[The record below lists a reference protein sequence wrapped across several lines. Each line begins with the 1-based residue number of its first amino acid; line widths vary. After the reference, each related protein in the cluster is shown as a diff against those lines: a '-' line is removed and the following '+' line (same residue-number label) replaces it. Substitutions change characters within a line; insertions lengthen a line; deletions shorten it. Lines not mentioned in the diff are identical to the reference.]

1 MESDSNPRA
10 LALRSVTS
18 AVAEL
23 DPIKPQ
29 LNVDLELAATSTSLG
44 QSLSDQTLVNR
55 DTTGLR
61 DSPADDTDPQASSLG
76 SFRAHLFA
84 KFGRKHERPASVPRP
99 KGPMGLN
106 TLYDPGEIALVDII
120 FVHGLGGD
128 SKKTWSGS
136 RDAESFWP
144 QDWLPNDPNF
154 KTARIHSFGYDANWR
169 DRSLSI
175 LSIHDFGQDLLGEMK
190 NHPSI
195 RRSKTNFVL
204 VGHSMGGNIAKAAY
218 VLARQSP
225 MTGELAR
232 RFHSIIF
239 LGTPHRGSN
248 LAKIARNI
256 LQFMGVS
263 KPYLDDLS
271 ANSAYLTELNSS
283 FQPYAADLHIW
294 SFFETRPVNERP
306 AIVLVDKFSATLGY
320 SHEEVLPLDA
330 DHRHICKFGNIEDS
344 NYRKVRNALSRA
356 VEMIQS
362 KGNQVHARSSITIR
376 VHN

>member
-1 MESDSNPRA
+1 MDEDSNATA
-10 LALRSVTS
+10 LALRSVES
-18 AVAEL
+18 AAGEL
-23 DPIKPQ
+23 DPTNLRLKAS
-29 LNVDLELAATSTSLG
+29 LEATSTSLG
-44 QSLSDQTLVNR
+44 QSLSDKTLVNH
-55 DTTGLR
+55 DTTGLQ
-61 DSPADDTDPQASSLG
+61 DSPTDDTDQLQASSLG
-76 SFRAHLFA
+76 SFRAHLFS
-84 KFGRKHERPASVPRP
+84 KFGRKHERPVHIPRP

-106 TLYDPGEIALVDII
+106 TLYDPGDVALVDII

-136 RDAESFWP
+136 HDTESFWP

-169 DRSLSI
+169 DRRLSI

-195 RRSKTNFVL
+195 RRSNTNVVL
-204 VGHSMGGNIAKAAY
+204 IGHSMGGNIAKAAY
-218 VLARQSP
+218 VLARQSL
-225 MTGELAR
+225 TSDKLAS

-248 LAKIARNI
+248 LAKIGRNI
-256 LQFMGVS
+256 LQVMGVS
-263 KPYLDDLS
+263 KPYVDDLS
-271 ANSAYLTELNSS
+271 ANSSYLTDLNSL

-294 SFFETRPVNERP
+294 SFFETRPVTERP

-330 DHRHICKFGNIEDS
+330 DHRHICKFSSIEDP

-356 VEMIQS
+356 VEMIQL
-362 KGNQVHARSSITIR
+362 KGDFISFH
-376 VHN
+376 

>member
-1 MESDSNPRA
+1 METGSDTKA

-18 AVAEL
+18 PDGEL
-23 DPIKPQ
+23 GPTNLQIANK
-29 LNVDLELAATSTSLG
+29 ELTNTSASLG
-44 QSLSDQTLVNR
+44 PSLSGHTVLNHDA
-55 DTTGLR
+55 TGLQE
-61 DSPADDTDPQASSLG
+61 SPTDDADQPHASSLS
-76 SFRAHLFA
+76 SFRANLFS
-84 KFGRKHERPASVPRP
+84 KFGRKHERPVRVPRP

-106 TLYDPGEIALVDII
+106 TLYDPGDIALVDII

-136 RDAESFWP
+136 HDSKSYWP
-144 QDWLPNDPNF
+144 QDWLPDDPNF
-154 KTARIHSFGYDANWR
+154 KTARIHSFGYDADWR
-169 DRSLSI
+169 KRTLSI

-204 VGHSMGGNIAKAAY
+204 IGHSMGGNIAKAAY
-218 VLARQSP
+218 VLARQTPTSAS
-225 MTGELAR
+225 LAS
-232 RFHSIIF
+232 RFHSMIF

-248 LAKIARNI
+248 LAKVARNI
-256 LQFMGVS
+256 LQVTGVS

-271 ANSAYLTELNSS
+271 ANSAYLTELNSL

-294 SFFETRPVNERP
+294 SFFETRPVTERP

-320 SHEEVLPLDA
+320 NHEEVLPLDA
-330 DHRHICKFGNIEDS
+330 DHRHICKFTSIEDP

-356 VEMIQS
+356 VEMIQL
-362 KGNQVHARSSITIR
+362 KGNH
-376 VHN
+376 HNVW